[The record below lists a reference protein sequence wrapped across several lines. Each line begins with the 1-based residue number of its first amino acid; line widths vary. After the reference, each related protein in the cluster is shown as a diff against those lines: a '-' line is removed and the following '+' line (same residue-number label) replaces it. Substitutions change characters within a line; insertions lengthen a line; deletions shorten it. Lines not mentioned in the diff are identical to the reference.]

1 MRKHSA
7 SMAFILVTIII
18 DMLGIGLIVPILPKL
33 IEQMSGG
40 TVSDAAYF
48 YGLITAVYA
57 LAQFVF
63 SPVLGSLSDA
73 YGRRRILLVGQAGLG
88 LDYMIM
94 ALAPNLWWLAVAR
107 FISGILG
114 ASISTA
120 NAYIADVSTPEN
132 RARNFGL
139 MGAAF
144 GIGFVVGPVIGG
156 ILGEINLHL
165 PFFFAAGLA
174 SINFLFGLFVLPES
188 LKPENRRPFKGF
200 VLNNPFRSI
209 GSIRKYPPMIPLF
222 ISLGLA
228 MLAQRGMESTW
239 ILYVNYRFDW
249 GVRDSALS
257 LAFVG
262 IVSVIMQAGLVGRI
276 VKHFGEN
283 RAMIGGYALST
294 LCMFLCGFATQGW
307 MLFPLIAGHVAGNAS
322 AEPALKSLLSR
333 NMPAS
338 EQGLL
343 QGIIGSIGGL
353 VIIIAPFSASM
364 LLANASGP
372 TPLVP
377 LPGIWFVIASILY
390 ATALILLIRRK
401 VQPPQQSQPHAMH

>member
-1 MRKHSA
+1 MRKHQA

-73 YGRRRILLVGQAGLG
+73 FGRRKILLVGQAGLG
-88 LDYMIM
+88 IDYMIM

-107 FISGILG
+107 LMSGILG

-144 GIGFVVGPVIGG
+144 GIGFVIGPVVGG

-174 SINFLFGLFVLPES
+174 GINFLFGLFVLPES

-239 ILYVNYRFDW
+239 ILYVNYRFGW
-249 GVRDSALS
+249 GVRDAALS

-262 IVSVIMQAGLVGRI
+262 VMSVIMQAGLVGRI
-276 VKHFGEN
+276 VKRFGEN
-283 RAMIGGYALST
+283 QAMIGGYGMST
-294 LCMFLCGFATQGW
+294 LCMFLSAFATQGW
-307 MLFPLIAGHVAGNAS
+307 MIFPLIAGHIAGNAC
-322 AEPALKSLLSR
+322 AEPSLKSLLSR
-333 NMPAS
+333 NMPAN

-343 QGIIGSIGGL
+343 QGIISSIGGL
-353 VIIIAPFSASM
+353 VIIIAPFTASM
-364 LLANASGP
+364 LLANVSGP
-372 TPLVP
+372 DPVIP
-377 LPGIWFVIASILY
+377 FPGIWFLIASLLY
-390 ATALILLIRRK
+390 ATALALLIGRK
-401 VQPPQQSQPHAMH
+401 IQSPPLPASA

>member
-57 LAQFVF
+57 LAQFIF

-73 YGRRRILLVGQAGLG
+73 WGRRRILLVGQAGLG

-94 ALAPNLWWLAVAR
+94 ALAPNLWWLAAAR
-107 FISGILG
+107 LVSGILG

-156 ILGEINLHL
+156 ILGEISLHL

-200 VLNNPFRSI
+200 ILNNPFKSI
-209 GSIRKYPPMIPLF
+209 GSIRKYPPMVPLF

-239 ILYVNYRFDW
+239 ILYVNYRFEW
-249 GVRDSALS
+249 GVRDAALS

-262 IVSVIMQAGLVGRI
+262 VVSVIMQAGLVGRV
-276 VKHFGEN
+276 VKRFGEN

-294 LCMFLCGFATQGW
+294 LCMLLSGFATQGW
-307 MLFPLIAGHVAGNAS
+307 MIFPLIAGHIAGNAS
-322 AEPALKSLLSR
+322 AEPSLKSLLSR
-333 NMPAS
+333 NMPAN

-353 VIIIAPFSASM
+353 VIIIAPFTASM
-364 LLANASGP
+364 LLANVSGP
-372 TPLVP
+372 HPVIP
-377 LPGIWFVIASILY
+377 CPGIWFLIASLLY
-390 ATALILLIRRK
+390 ATALTLLVRRK
-401 VQPPQQSQPHAMH
+401 IPSAPLSVST